1 MLNRQK
7 EIRIELPAD
16 ASAPAKAHPLP
27 TESTRRSMLDLQ
39 KLETFRIA
47 ACTCNFTRAAV
58 ELGCCQSTV
67 TVHIREVERELGVR
81 LFERS
86 RFSRDVVLT
95 AAGRRAVEYA
105 ERFLA
110 LVEET
115 KKALRNMPKEVAP
128 ISQQLAGQ

>member
-1 MLNRQK
+1 MNS
-7 EIRIELPAD
+7 AGG
-16 ASAPAKAHPLP
+16 AGAPATGKA
-27 TESTRRSMLDLQ
+27 RRSRLDLQ
-39 KLETFRIA
+39 KLETFRVVA
-47 ACTCNFTRAAV
+47 FTRNFTRAAV

-67 TVHIREVERELGVR
+67 TVHVKEVERELGVR

-95 AAGRRAVEYA
+95 EAGRCAVEYA

-115 KKALRNMPKEVAP
+115 KKALRNLPKEVAP
-128 ISQQLAGQ
+128 VAPRS